1 MTVTTTNVPEFDRI
15 LSRMSDWLERTTPEG
30 KAKLAFSRQDTQWL
44 LGEIEG
50 GREAFGVLMD
60 TNAGLRNEVG
70 RMRQTIDTLMAMR
83 GKPHG

>member
-1 MTVTTTNVPEFDRI
+1 MTVTTTSVPEVDRI
-15 LSRMSDWLERTTPEG
+15 LPRMSDWLERTTPEG
-30 KAKLAFSRQDTQWL
+30 KTKLAFSREDVQWL

-50 GREAFGVLMD
+50 GREAFGALVE

>member
-1 MTVTTTNVPEFDRI
+1 MTVTVQEVDRI
-15 LSRMSDWLERTTPEG
+15 LIRMSDWLERTTPEE
-30 KAKLAFSRQDTQWL
+30 KAKLAFSRLDVQWL

-50 GREAFGVLMD
+50 GREAFGALVE

-70 RMRQTIDTLMAMR
+70 RMRQTIDALMVMR